1 MSGGVPLEPFSFVSS
16 AALLVLWI
24 ALLICPGTRHGKAR
38 LSAREIFAIA
48 RLVRAKPDPWL
59 EQKLREKFA
68 EFDREL
74 RRLMPR
80 LYRCDGAD

>member
-24 ALLICPGTRHGKAR
+24 ALLICPGSQHGKTR
-38 LSAREIFAIA
+38 LSAREILAVL
-48 RLVRAKPDPWL
+48 RLVQAKPDPWF
-59 EQKLREKFA
+59 EQRLREKFA

-80 LYRCDGAD
+80 LYRCDGAE

>member
-16 AALLVLWI
+16 AALLVLLI
-24 ALLICPGTRHGKAR
+24 ALLTCPGTRHGQSR
-38 LSAREIFAIA
+38 LSARDIFAVTGLVHA
-48 RLVRAKPDPWL
+48 RPDPWL

-74 RRLMPR
+74 RRVMPC
-80 LYRCDGAD
+80 LYRHDGAE

>member
-1 MSGGVPLEPFSFVSS
+1 MSGGVPLEPISFVSS

-24 ALLICPGTRHGKAR
+24 ALLTRPGARHGEAR
-38 LSAREIFAIA
+38 LSARQIFAVIGLVHA
-48 RLVRAKPDPWL
+48 RPDPWL

-74 RRLMPR
+74 RRIMPR
-80 LYRCDGAD
+80 LYRCDGAE